1 MNDPKVKKNRK
12 NIVTIFIV
20 AIFSLIA
27 VFIALSVAYAH
38 LKQNWLIWAG
48 ITDIL
53 MFVLCL
59 ISFAFIVWLWD
70 VKDLMTEYKEKDNLI
85 SGGLA
90 FTSIFGLAILLSFG
104 LSKIPFLAEGKEL
117 MQTMLSLLIAAMPAF
132 IGLLGVQ
139 FSVAIQERNRKQDL
153 RLGAKPF
160 FKIQCCKVEAIP
172 DENRHTCH
180 AMRIK
185 VKMTN
190 ISQSIGIPLKICSC
204 DSNDCEIALSYNP
217 LANNDHFETEV
228 EVISD
233 TPYCDKI
240 NIAIFYKDIYENMY
254 KSKIEFLQH
263 EKYELSNAKVLSDKL
278 ISNKNDN

>member
-1 MNDPKVKKNRK
+1 M
-12 NIVTIFIV
+12 
-20 AIFSLIA
+20 A
-27 VFIALSVAYAH
+27 VFIALSVAYAY
-38 LKQNWLIWAG
+38 LKQNWLIWVG

-90 FTSIFGLAILLSFG
+90 FTSIFGLAILLLFG

-180 AMRIK
+180 TVRIRM
-185 VKMTN
+185 KMTN
-190 ISQSIGIPLKICSC
+190 ISQSIGVPVKICSC
-204 DSNDCEIALSYNP
+204 DSDDCKIALPYNP
-217 LANNDHFETEV
+217 LANGDVFETNV
-228 EVISD
+228 EVTSSKPYGDKVYIS
-233 TPYCDKI
+233 I
-240 NIAIFYKDIYENMY
+240 IYKDIYENMY
-254 KSKIEFLQH
+254 ESKVEFIQH
-263 EKYELSNAKVLSDKL
+263 EKYDLSETKVLSDQLFPQK
-278 ISNKNDN
+278 ISDA